1 MRESYTLEKVDIQT
15 LYKTMLE
22 KQRAGYR
29 LCQICATAFEGYNEI
44 IYSVVKE
51 YTFENYKIELPID
64 DEITTISDFYPS
76 AMLYENEMKELFGIK
91 IKSINIDY
99 DNKFYRIK
107 AKTPFKKE
115 VKDAIKIV
123 KTDDTAKEESLDSG
137 KIVND
142 MSKCILCGLC
152 SRKCPSACIT
162 VDRTGEKT
170 WSINRD
176 DCIGCGACIDA
187 CLKFKALS
195 FAKDDGEKGIVTLHK
210 EEVAK

>member
-76 AMLYENEMKELFGIK
+76 AMLYENEMKELFGVK

-123 KTDDTAKEESLDSG
+123 KTDDTSKEESLDSG

-142 MSKCILCGLC
+142 MSKCIAVFAQENARQPVSQLTEQAKRLGQ
-152 SRKCPSACIT
+152 ST
-162 VDRTGEKT
+162 VTIA
-170 WSINRD
+170 SVVVP
-176 DCIGCGACIDA
+176 
-187 CLKFKALS
+187 ALML
-195 FAKDDGEKGIVTLHK
+195 A
-210 EEVAK
+210 